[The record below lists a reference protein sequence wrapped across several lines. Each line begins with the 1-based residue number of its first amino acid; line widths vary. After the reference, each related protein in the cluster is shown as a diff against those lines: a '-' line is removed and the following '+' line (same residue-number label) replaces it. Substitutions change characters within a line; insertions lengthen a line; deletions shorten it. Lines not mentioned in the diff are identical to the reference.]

1 MERLSRFRISL
12 FIALIVA
19 IFSVFFLRLYQLQI
33 NQDEE
38 TIAYQSDSI
47 TYQTT
52 VEASRG
58 NILDRNGNVLIGNRA
73 SYNLIIVNFVLF
85 SSDEPNESLLK
96 LLELCDE
103 LGIQYESHFPV
114 SPDMPYHY
122 DLDALSQTWQNY
134 FRAFL
139 NSRDYDLDIS
149 ASTLI
154 KNLRA
159 AYKLPDEWTAEQ
171 AYQVISVRYELE
183 LRSVDNTGLENYTLA
198 SDVSAEAL
206 AAVMELGIPGVVVES
221 TTVREYYT
229 PYAAHILGSIG
240 QMDSEQWQTYQ
251 QLGYAMNA
259 LVGQSGV
266 ELAFESYLHGQSGV
280 KFTTVSSSGEVLEEY
295 FSSVPQPGN
304 NVELTIDIGLQG
316 TAEQALES
324 LILNLRENGI
334 GRKQE
339 GKDAEGGAV
348 VVQQCKTGEIL
359 ACASYP
365 TYNLATLSQDYNQL
379 AEDEYNPF
387 FNRALAAFPPGSIY
401 KMVTAIASIDMG
413 GIGQYYT
420 IEDKGV
426 YSYYKDQGFEPVCYV
441 WTSSNATHGT
451 INMQQALQESCNYYF
466 YECGRLTYA
475 SYYAETGEN
484 PFDIVAK
491 ALGLGEPTGIE
502 LPESTGTRANAE
514 TKAEQYE
521 GNEADWYGADVL
533 QAVIGQSLNRFT
545 PMQMVCYASALANQG
560 TRYEATFLSRVVSWD
575 YQTLIEEHTPTVASV
590 LEMSDE
596 AIECYTTGMELVATK
611 GTAAQYLADY
621 PIKVACKTGTAQWQ
635 GVTVGSNSGSDHAS
649 FVLYAPAD
657 DPEIAIAVY
666 VEKGSQGGNLANVCI
681 PILDAYFSTSSKYE
695 TVAQENI
702 AH

>member
-1 MERLSRFRISL
+1 MERLSRFRVSL
-12 FIALIVA
+12 FITLIVV
-19 IFSVFFLRLYQLQI
+19 IFGVFFLRLYQLQV
-33 NQDEE
+33 NQSEE
-38 TIAYQSDSI
+38 DVAYQSDSMR
-47 TYQTT
+47 YQTT
-52 VEASRG
+52 VEAARG
-58 NILDRNGNVLIGNRA
+58 NLLDRNGNVLIGNRA
-73 SYNLIIVNFVLF
+73 SYNLVIVNFVLF
-85 SSDEPNESLLK
+85 NSDDPNGNLLH

-103 LGIQYESHFPV
+103 LGIEYESHFPV
-114 SPDMPYHY
+114 TPDMPYSY
-122 DLDALSQTWQNY
+122 DLDSLQQTWQNY
-134 FRAFL
+134 FRTFL
-139 NSRDYDLDIS
+139 NNRDYDLDIS

-159 AYKLPDEWTAEQ
+159 AYRLPDDWTAEQ
-171 AYQVISVRYELE
+171 IYKVISVRYELE
-183 LRSVDNTGLENYTLA
+183 LRSVEGVGLENYMLA

-206 AAVMELGIPGVVVES
+206 AAVMELGIPGVIVES

-229 PYAAHILGSIG
+229 PYAAHILGSLG
-240 QMDSEQWQTYQ
+240 QIDSDDWEYYREK
-251 QLGYAMNA
+251 GYAMNA
-259 LVGQSGV
+259 LVGRDGL
-266 ELAFESYLHGQSGV
+266 ELAFEDYLHGQSGL

-295 FSSVPQPGN
+295 FSEVPQPGN
-304 NVELTIDIGLQG
+304 NVELTIDISLQA
-316 TAEQALES
+316 TAEQALEN

-348 VVQQCKTGEIL
+348 VVQLCKTGEIL

-365 TYNLATLSQDYNQL
+365 TYNLATLSEDFNEL
-379 AEDEYNPF
+379 AEDEYKPF
-387 FNRALAAFPPGSIY
+387 YNRALADFPPGSVY
-401 KMVTAIASIDMG
+401 KMVTAIAAIDMG

-426 YSYYKDQGFEPVCYV
+426 YSYYEGFSPVCYV

-466 YECGRLTYA
+466 YEAGRLTYN

-521 GNEADWYGADVL
+521 GAESGWYGADVL

-545 PMQMVCYASALANQG
+545 PMQLVCYASALANKG

-590 LEMSDE
+590 LDMSDE
-596 AIECYTTGMELVATK
+596 AIECYTTGMELVATN
-611 GTAAQYLADY
+611 GTAAQYLANY

-635 GVTVGSNSGSDHAS
+635 GTTVGTNSGSDHAS

-657 DPEIAIAVY
+657 DPEIAISVY
-666 VEKGSQGGNLANVCI
+666 VEKGAQGGNLANVCI

-695 TVAQENI
+695 TTAQENI
-702 AH
+702 AQ